1 MPAALRLSL
10 TFLPLL
16 TLPAPAMAWGYEG
29 HEAIAAIAHSLLNPG
44 VRAQVD
50 AILATDTDTLTKP
63 DMISRATWADAWRAA
78 GHKETADWH
87 FVDDELNHP
96 DLATACF
103 GYPGPASPASAG
115 PAQDCVVDKIE
126 EFEAELANPKTD
138 APERLLALKYLL
150 HFVGDV
156 HQPLHASDN
165 RDRGGNCVTLNLGG
179 SRTVNLHSWWDTTVV
194 QALGTDPIT
203 LAATLGEQITP
214 AQKAA
219 WQRGTPKDW
228 ATESYG
234 VATSVAYTLGSPA
247 GCGSDPT
254 PIALPSDYE
263 AKAKAA
269 AALQIERAGV
279 RLALLLDR
287 ALGAPAR

>member
-1 MPAALRLSL
+1 LLSGLLLPGPALAR
-10 TFLPLL
+10 
-16 TLPAPAMAWGYEG
+16 AYEG
-29 HEAIAAIAHSLLNPG
+29 HETIAVIARAYLTPA
-44 VRAQVD
+44 VRARVD

-63 DMISRATWADAWRAA
+63 DIISRATWADAWRAA

-87 FVDDELNHP
+87 FVDDELDHP
-96 DLATACF
+96 DLAAACF
-103 GYPGPASPASAG
+103 GYPKPADPASAG

-126 EFEAELANPKTD
+126 EFETELANPRTD

-165 RDRGGNCVTLNLGG
+165 HDRGGNCVTLSLGG
-179 SRTVNLHSWWDTTVV
+179 SRTVNLHSWWDTSVV
-194 QALGTDPIT
+194 EALGTDPIA
-203 LAATLGEQITP
+203 LAATLGKQITP
-214 AQKAA
+214 AQKAIWEKGA
-219 WQRGTPKDW
+219 PRDW
-228 ATESYG
+228 ATESYR
-234 VATSVAYTLGSPA
+234 VAISVAYTLGSPA

-269 AALQIERAGV
+269 ASVQIERAGV
-279 RLALLLDR
+279 RLALLLNR
-287 ALGAPAR
+287 ALETPAG